1 MIAEIKENEIIIRKV
16 STHIDA
22 RDIIEIIN
30 NTLERKNVKIV
41 YSFEGSPGPLGEGII
56 IRVKL
61 NTKLSKVDIAT
72 LKKIFELKK
81 IPVKVT
87 I

>member
-1 MIAEIKENEIIIRKV
+1 MIAEIKENEIIIRRIP
-16 STHIDA
+16 THIDA

-30 NTLERKNVKIV
+30 STLEGKNIKII

-56 IRVKL
+56 IKIKL
-61 NTKLSKVDIAT
+61 NTKLSEVDIAT

-81 IPVKVT
+81 IPVKVA

>member
-1 MIAEIKENEIIIRKV
+1 MIAEIKENEIIIRRI

-30 NTLERKNVKIV
+30 STLERKNIKII

-56 IRVKL
+56 IKIKL
-61 NTKLSKVDIAT
+61 NTKLSEVDIAT

>member
-1 MIAEIKENEIIIRKV
+1 MIVEIKESEIIIGRIL
-16 STHIDA
+16 THIDA

-30 NTLERKNVKIV
+30 NTLERKNIKII

-56 IRVKL
+56 IKIKL
-61 NTKLSKVDIAT
+61 NTKLSNVDIAT
-72 LKKIFELKK
+72 LKKMFELKK